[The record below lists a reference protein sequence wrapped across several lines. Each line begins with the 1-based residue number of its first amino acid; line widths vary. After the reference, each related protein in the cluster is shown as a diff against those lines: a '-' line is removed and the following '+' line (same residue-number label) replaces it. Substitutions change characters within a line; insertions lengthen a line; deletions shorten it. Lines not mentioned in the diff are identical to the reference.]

1 MTGGR
6 EEVEMSYVSIGH
18 YTAIALLKEACPSGL
33 VVDAGAFPGKL
44 TRLLAR
50 HWKVIALDKEPDRG
64 LTAQQRF
71 KDGLAKIQEET
82 FAQAMHQLGITTVA
96 ADLETDRWPIDDS
109 TADAIVLTEVIE
121 HLYVDPLHALLEAN
135 RVLKPGGVLL
145 ISTPNLL
152 SLRNRMNFLRGDMAR
167 VIQPPFLAF
176 LQKSR
181 LGHLGHVRL
190 YAPSELQEMLSSL
203 GFQSSLHFYRFGF
216 WDAAPGSVQPLSPE
230 TALPAPRRSF
240 VRKLLRPPGSYVN
253 AGIAT
258 ARTLLEKAVPEYR
271 PHMYAIARKVRMVT
285 DADLAVSEFKSA

>member
-1 MTGGR
+1 
-6 EEVEMSYVSIGH
+6 MSQVSIGH
-18 YTAIALLKEACPSGL
+18 QTAIALLKEACPSGL

-50 HWKVIALDKEPDRG
+50 HWNVIALDKEPDRG

-71 KDGLAKIQEET
+71 KEGLGKIKEET
-82 FAQAMHQLGITTVA
+82 FAQAMHQLGITTVT
-96 ADLETDRWPIDDS
+96 ADLETDRWPIEDS
-109 TADAIVLTEVIE
+109 KADAIVLTEVIE

-152 SLRNRMNFLRGDMAR
+152 SLRNRMNFLRGEMAR

-181 LGHLGHVRL
+181 LGHIGHVRL
-190 YAPSELQEMLSSL
+190 YAPSELQEMLSAL
-203 GFQSSLHFYRFGF
+203 GFESNLHFYRFGF
-216 WDAAPGSVQPLSPE
+216 WDAAPDSVQPVSPE
-230 TALPAPRRSF
+230 AAPARSF
-240 VRKLLRPPGSYVN
+240 VRKLLRPPRSYVN
-253 AGIAT
+253 AGVAT

-271 PHMYAIARKVRMVT
+271 AHMYAVARKVRIVK
-285 DADLAVSEFKSA
+285 DADLAVSEFKSAHCATATT